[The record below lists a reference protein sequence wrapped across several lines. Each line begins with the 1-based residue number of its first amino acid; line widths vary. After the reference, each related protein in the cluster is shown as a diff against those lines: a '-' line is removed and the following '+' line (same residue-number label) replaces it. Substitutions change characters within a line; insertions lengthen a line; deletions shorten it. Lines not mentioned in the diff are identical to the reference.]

1 MILNTRLSLAA
12 ALTAGLALSALSA
25 CALADGMPPTR
36 TTAKLSPAGLKGSA
50 TPWVT
55 ASRKPNDS
63 GVKLQ
68 YRLGGAPQAGKPT
81 VVVLQFDGVSD
92 PAGASVA
99 LTVDAGLTL
108 SGSASLSLPPGQRSD
123 ASVTVV
129 SQGEGL
135 AYLNVFIT
143 QGGRT
148 SAISIPIQTGA
159 AAPAM
164 KAGGEIKS
172 LPGGDNIISL
182 PAK

>member
-1 MILNTRLSLAA
+1 MTPNTRFPLTV
-12 ALTAGLALSALSA
+12 ALTWLAVSTFPVP
-25 CALADGMPPTR
+25 ALADGMPSTHPTTKR
-36 TTAKLSPAGLKGSA
+36 STSAHKAVAG
-50 TPWVT
+50 PWVT

-68 YRLGGAPQAGKPT
+68 YRLAGTPRAGKPT
-81 VVVLQFDGVSD
+81 VIVLQFDGVSD

-108 SGSASLSLPPGQRSD
+108 SSSASLSVPQGQRSD
-123 ASVTVV
+123 ASITVV
-129 SQGEGL
+129 SQGDGL

-164 KAGGEIKS
+164 KANGDIKS
-172 LPGGDNIISL
+172 LPDGDNIISQ

>member
-12 ALTAGLALSALSA
+12 ALAAGLALSVHPVS
-25 CALADGMPPTR
+25 ALANGMPSAR
-36 TTAKLSPAGLKGSA
+36 TTREVSAATSKDVA

-68 YRLGGAPQAGKPT
+68 YRLDGAPQAGKPT

-92 PAGASVA
+92 PAGASVT

-108 SGSASLSLPPGQRSD
+108 SGSASLNLPSGQRSD
-123 ASVTVV
+123 TSVTVV
-129 SQGEGL
+129 TQGDAL
-135 AYLNVFIT
+135 AYLNVFIK
-143 QGGRT
+143 QAGRT

-164 KAGGEIKS
+164 KASGEIKS
-172 LPGGDNIISL
+172 LPGGGNIISL

>member
-1 MILNTRLSLAA
+1 MTPNTRFPLAV
-12 ALTAGLALSALSA
+12 ALTWLAVSMFPVS
-25 CALADGMPPTR
+25 ALADGIPSAHA
-36 TTAKLSPAGLKGSA
+36 TTKRSTSSHKTAAG
-50 TPWVT
+50 PWVT

-63 GVKLQ
+63 GVRLQ
-68 YRLGGAPQAGKPT
+68 YRLVGTPQAGKPT

-92 PAGASVA
+92 PAGASVT

-108 SGSASLSLPPGQRSD
+108 SGSASLSVPAGQRSD
-123 ASVTVV
+123 ASVTVI
-129 SQGEGL
+129 SQGDGL

-164 KAGGEIKS
+164 KASGDIKP
-172 LPGGDNIISL
+172 LPDGDNIISQ

>member
-1 MILNTRLSLAA
+1 MTLNTRFPSAV
-12 ALTAGLALSALSA
+12 ALTWLAVSMFPVS
-25 CALADGMPPTR
+25 ALADGMPSTHAATKR
-36 TTAKLSPAGLKGSA
+36 STSTHKTSA
-50 TPWVT
+50 APWVT
-55 ASRKPNDS
+55 AARKPNDS

-68 YRLGGAPQAGKPT
+68 YRLAGTPQAGKPT

-92 PAGASVA
+92 PAGASVT

-108 SGSASLSLPPGQRSD
+108 SSSASLSVPQGQRSD
-123 ASVTVV
+123 ASVTVI
-129 SQGEGL
+129 SQGDGL

-164 KAGGEIKS
+164 KANGDIKP
-172 LPGGDNIISL
+172 LPDGDNIISQ

>member
-1 MILNTRLSLAA
+1 MTLNTRFPLAV
-12 ALTAGLALSALSA
+12 ALTWLAVSMFPVS
-25 CALADGMPPTR
+25 ALADGMPSTD
-36 TTAKLSPAGLKGSA
+36 TTTKRSASAHKAAAG
-50 TPWVT
+50 PWVT

-63 GVKLQ
+63 GVRLQ
-68 YRLGGAPQAGKPT
+68 YRLGGTPQAGKPT

-92 PAGASVA
+92 PAGASVR
-99 LTVDAGLTL
+99 LTVDAGLAL
-108 SGSASLSLPPGQRSD
+108 SSSASLSVPAGQRSD
-123 ASVTVV
+123 ASVTVI
-129 SQGEGL
+129 SRGDGL

-164 KAGGEIKS
+164 KANGELKS
-172 LPGGDNIISL
+172 LPDGDNIISQ

>member
-12 ALTAGLALSALSA
+12 ALSGLALSALPVP
-25 CALADGMPPTR
+25 ALADGMPQAH
-36 TTAKLSPAGLKGSA
+36 TTAKLSSSASKGAASTWA
-50 TPWVT
+50 T

-68 YRLGGAPQAGKPT
+68 YRLDGTPQAGKPT

-92 PAGASVA
+92 PAGASVT
-99 LTVDAGLTL
+99 LSVDAGLTL
-108 SGSASLSLPPGQRSD
+108 SGSASFSLSPGQRSD

-129 SQGEGL
+129 SRGDGL
-135 AYLNVFIT
+135 AYLNVFIK

-148 SAISIPIQTGA
+148 SAISIPIQTGT

-164 KAGGEIKS
+164 KAGGEVKS
-172 LPGGDNIISL
+172 LPDGENIISQ

>member
-1 MILNTRLSLAA
+1 MTLNTRFPSAA
-12 ALTAGLALSALSA
+12 ALTWLAVSMFPVL
-25 CALADGMPPTR
+25 ALADGMPSAR
-36 TTAKLSPAGLKGSA
+36 TTAKLSTSAQKGAA

-68 YRLGGAPQAGKPT
+68 YRLDGAPQAGKPT

-92 PAGASVA
+92 PAGAGVT

-108 SGSASLSLPPGQRSD
+108 SGNASLSLPPGQRSD

-129 SQGEGL
+129 SEGDGL
-135 AYLNVFIT
+135 AYLNVFIK

-148 SAISIPIQTGA
+148 SAISIPIQTGS

-164 KAGGEIKS
+164 KGNGEIKS
-172 LPGGDNIISL
+172 LPSGDHIISL

>member
-12 ALTAGLALSALSA
+12 ALAGLALSALPVS
-25 CALADGMPPTR
+25 ALADGMPPAR
-36 TTAKLSPAGLKGSA
+36 ATAKLSTSASKGA
-50 TPWVT
+50 ATTPWVV

-68 YRLGGAPQAGKPT
+68 YRLGGTPQVGKPT

-92 PAGASVA
+92 PAGASVT

-108 SGSASLSLPPGQRSD
+108 SGSASLSLPPGQRST
-123 ASVTVV
+123 ASVTVI
-129 SQGEGL
+129 SGGDGL
-135 AYLNVFIT
+135 AYLNVFIK

-148 SAISIPIQTGA
+148 SAISIPIQTGT

-164 KAGGEIKS
+164 KANGEIKS
-172 LPGGDNIISL
+172 LPDGDNIISL

>member
-1 MILNTRLSLAA
+1 MTLNIRFPSAV
-12 ALTAGLALSALSA
+12 ALTWLAVSMFPVS
-25 CALADGMPPTR
+25 ALADGMPPAR
-36 TTAKLSPAGLKGSA
+36 TAAKLLPAASKGA
-50 TPWVT
+50 VAPWAT

-68 YRLGGAPQAGKPT
+68 YRLAGTPQAGKPT

-92 PAGASVA
+92 PAGASVT

-108 SGSASLSLPPGQRSD
+108 SSSPSLSVPAGQRSD
-123 ASVTVV
+123 ASVTVI
-129 SQGEGL
+129 SQGGGL

-164 KAGGEIKS
+164 KANGDIKP
-172 LPGGDNIISL
+172 LPDGDNIISQ

>member
-1 MILNTRLSLAA
+1 MTLNTRFPLAV
-12 ALTAGLALSALSA
+12 ALTWLAVSMFPVS
-25 CALADGMPPTR
+25 ALADGMPSAH
-36 TTAKLSPAGLKGSA
+36 TTTKRSISSHKAAAWS
-50 TPWVT
+50 WVA

-68 YRLGGAPQAGKPT
+68 YRLAGTPQAGKPT

-92 PAGASVA
+92 PAGASVT

-108 SGSASLSLPPGQRSD
+108 SGSASLSVPAGQRSD
-123 ASVTVV
+123 ASVTVI
-129 SQGEGL
+129 SQGDGL

-164 KAGGEIKS
+164 KANGDIKP
-172 LPGGDNIISL
+172 LPDGDNIISQ